1 MAAPTR
7 TIAVYADTRGP
18 GTCRGCGA
26 RMTWAEVVASG
37 KRMCF
42 TGDPVALRTE
52 HGADHRLIEHLDFAE
67 NHWATC
73 PEAPSFRRRGG
84 ATGAR

>member
-1 MAAPTR
+1 MTTGR
-7 TIAVYADTRGP
+7 TLAVYADSKGRAS
-18 GTCRGCGA
+18 CRGCGA
-26 RMTWAEVVASG
+26 AITWAELVSSG

-52 HGADHRLIEHLDFAE
+52 HGEDRRLIEHLAFEE

-73 PEAPSFRRRGG
+73 PNAPQFKRRP
-84 ATGAR
+84 A